1 VPFGTFFLSKE
12 RRLVGKGALK
22 SLMDSDV
29 AKVLLDVLIRILVR
43 RQQIHLIRILVRRQ
57 QIHQMITMLILEYS
71 FKPLNLV

>member
-22 SLMDSDV
+22 SLMDLDV
-29 AKVLLDVLIRILVR
+29 AKVLLDV
-43 RQQIHLIRILVRRQ
+43 LIRILVRRQ

>member
-1 VPFGTFFLSKE
+1 VTFGTFFLSKE

-22 SLMDSDV
+22 SLMDLDV
-29 AKVLLDVLIRILVR
+29 AKVLLDV
-43 RQQIHLIRILVRRQ
+43 LIRILVRRQ

>member
-43 RQQIHLIRILVRRQ
+43 RQQIH
-57 QIHQMITMLILEYS
+57 QMITMLILEYS